1 MKYILRNKIL
11 FAVILLV
18 VVLFPNIIAM
28 PQQSRTENI
37 ITAIGI
43 DKNDYEYEV
52 FVQYVIPYAES
63 EKNSLKIMS
72 GKGVSVGEAI
82 ENMDMEYGKNSGF
95 AHCRALIFNDK
106 ACEENLAE
114 ILDYLLRIKTN
125 TNDILLVN
133 TRDSAG
139 KVLECVGNLDNEFY
153 TIINSNGI
161 ANDQRKYQDLKS
173 IGDYYNSQLG
183 ESKSIAINL
192 IDVEEND
199 SQSEAD
205 SSGGE
210 YNDKS
215 GGAKSGGSSSNTQS
229 DAQKIKNHGELI
241 IIKNGKKITSLTQD
255 ESKALSWFDNQI
267 KESSV
272 VVKNFTDGLYKNAD
286 LNFYIYNKRGRISTS
301 FVDGKPKY
309 TYHLKVYLRTAQII
323 QNGTKMD
330 VYEVNKKKLS
340 DKLVYQITENIRSE
354 LFSAEN
360 HFKSYDYDVVK
371 CNEDFHKFHPYKY
384 ADYLK
389 TLSYGESFIKNV
401 DFEYKI
407 EIIQR
412 L

>member
-1 MKYILRNKIL
+1 MKYIWRNKIL
-11 FAVILLV
+11 LVMILLV

-37 ITAIGI
+37 ITAIGV
-43 DKNDYEYEV
+43 DKNNDGYEV

-72 GKGVSVGEAI
+72 GKGKSVGEAI

-106 ACEENLAE
+106 ACEENLTE

-125 TNDILLVN
+125 TNDILLAN

-173 IGDYYNSQLG
+173 IGDYYISQFG
-183 ESKSIAINL
+183 ESKAIAINL
-192 IDVEEND
+192 IDVESN
-199 SQSEAD
+199 SSHSEGD

-210 YNDKS
+210 NNEKD
-215 GGAKSGGSSSNTQS
+215 GGAKTGGNNQTQS

-241 IIKNGKKITSLTQD
+241 IIKNGKKIASLSQD
-255 ESKALSWFDNQI
+255 ESKSLSWFDNQI
-267 KESSV
+267 KEASV
-272 VVKNFTDGLYKNAD
+272 DVKNFTDGVYKNAD
-286 LNFYIYNKRGRISTS
+286 LNFYVYNKHGRISTD
-301 FVDGKPKY
+301 FADGKPKY
-309 TYHLKVYLRTAQII
+309 TYNLKVYLRTAQVL
-323 QNGTKMD
+323 QNGTKKD
-330 VYEVNKKKLS
+330 VYEVKKKKLS
-340 DKLVYQITENIRSE
+340 DKLTYQIAENIKSE
-354 LFSAEN
+354 LLSAEN
-360 HFKSYDYDVVK
+360 HFKTNDYDVVK
-371 CNEDFHKFHPYKY
+371 CNEYFHKFHPYKY

-389 TLSYGESFIKNV
+389 TLPYGNSFIQNV
-401 DFEYKI
+401 NFEYKI
-407 EIIQR
+407 EVIQR

>member
-43 DKNDYEYEV
+43 DKNDDEYEV

-106 ACEENLAE
+106 ACEENLTE

-173 IGDYYNSQLG
+173 IGDYYNSQFG

-199 SQSEAD
+199 SHSESD

-210 YNDKS
+210 DNDKS

-286 LNFYIYNKRGRISTS
+286 LNFYVYNKRGRISTS

-340 DKLVYQITENIRSE
+340 DKLVYQITENIKSE

-371 CNEDFHKFHPYKY
+371 CNEYFHKFHPYKY